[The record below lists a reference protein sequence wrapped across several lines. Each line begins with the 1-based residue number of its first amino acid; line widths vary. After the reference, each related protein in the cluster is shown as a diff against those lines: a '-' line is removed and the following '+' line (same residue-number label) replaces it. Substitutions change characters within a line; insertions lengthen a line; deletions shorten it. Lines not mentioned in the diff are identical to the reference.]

1 MTRRVTLPA
10 VLLVA
15 AAIGAGAPATA
26 AAFQPLTET
35 NAQRTALQLARSLA
49 RDRNV
54 VHWEL
59 SPAVKVRR
67 TRIVFLYSDRNRDNV
82 FCTAKIIIEQ
92 TERFRS
98 STVAAGRCAPVPAE
112 ALAMEK
118 ATNALI
124 RAVRAKIDTVRA
136 SNRAFQRS
144 LRPCESL
151 VIPRKREADVEALLS
166 AGQLV
171 ATYSPIL
178 AQLDGF
184 VTALQD
190 VQPVDSDL
198 VRGVV
203 SWRRFLTLLAALPR
217 PAGDAC
223 PAIGQWAAN
232 AYAPESAPA
241 DFAELRDQLNAIDRQ
256 GRGIQRA
263 AERMAKLGVLTN
275 TVTGFDPYGL
285 LLRAAGVR
293 LPQAGSAR

>member
-10 VLLVA
+10 VALVA
-15 AAIGAGAPATA
+15 VAICAGVPAPA
-26 AAFQPLTET
+26 AAFRPLTET
-35 NAQRTALQLARSLA
+35 NAQRIALRLAQSVA

-54 VHWEL
+54 LHWEL

-92 TERFRS
+92 TARFRS
-98 STVAAGRCAPVPAE
+98 ATVAAGRCAPVPVE

-118 ATNALI
+118 ATNAVI

-136 SNRAFQRS
+136 SNRAFNRS

-151 VIPRKREADVEALLS
+151 IVPRKREADVEALLA
-166 AGQLV
+166 AGQLA

-190 VQPVDSDL
+190 VQPEDPDL

-217 PAGDAC
+217 AASDAC
-223 PAIGQWAAN
+223 PAISQWAAN
-232 AYAPESAPA
+232 AYAPEAAPA
-241 DFAELRDQLNAIDRQ
+241 DFAELRDVLDAIDRQ
-256 GRGIQRA
+256 ARGIQRA
-263 AERMAKLGVLTN
+263 AERLSKLGVLTN
-275 TVTGFDPYGL
+275 TVAGFDPYGL

-293 LPQAGSAR
+293 LPVGSAR